1 MEFIIGIQPSP
12 VTLTPN
18 SELLELILISE
29 RTSKITILGQE
40 CDGAEVVSALVFD
53 DGDID
58 LRVRDS
64 DEQEKEGFPFKEGT
78 RNTLEL
84 DTPFLDEIVMQQTI
98 YSAPDQ
104 PHLHWRRITYLM
116 IRHGDKIA
124 QVGNLRDHKQNSGSD
139 VIMPEERIMGPCMI
153 TGVGMHNTDI
163 MSLQIIQ
170 GVPRSNPSS
179 FPEHLYAYGK
189 SKVGLVNLRPEGGFK
204 KIEKSLFVGMEN
216 SDPDVMGVATK
227 LYSFMASWYSS
238 RSSIHRMFPDLY
250 SLIDQSITE
259 NDRSVIFSTFRL
271 ERHLKYRIQNAQKG
285 HSFDADPFLRIKLYQ
300 VIKCLAC
307 TLESC
312 QRIIVNKPAMN
323 CYSAAYL
330 AGDLSHLLIAVLV
343 LITQIGLTY
352 VLFLSVITD
361 NSETAYFTLKESM
374 IVTPI
379 IAVFSAM
386 LVYKQIS
393 NSFAIRH
400 AYPNIGRHFL
410 GICDFFANGVLGI
423 AILIIQVIIVSKQ
436 ENRVDFVLNSIAS
449 IFILELDDS
458 CVFFDDDGT
467 TDLHRRLLMK
477 DFTDRVKIIGKL

>member
-1 MEFIIGIQPSP
+1 MEFIIGLQPSP

-40 CDGAEVVSALVFD
+40 CEGAEIVSALLFD
-53 DGDID
+53 DGNID

-64 DEQEKEGFPFKEGT
+64 DKQEKDGFPFKETT
-78 RNTLEL
+78 RNTIEL
-84 DTPFLDEIVMQQTI
+84 DTPFLDEIIMQQTI
-98 YSAPDQ
+98 YSAHDQ
-104 PHLHWRRITYLM
+104 PHLYGRRITYLK
-116 IRHGDKIA
+116 IRHGDVSVE
-124 QVGNLRDHKQNSGSD
+124 VGMRRNPENKPGKC
-139 VIMPEERIMGPCMI
+139 VIMPEEAVMGPCMI
-153 TGVGMHNTDI
+153 TGVGMHNQDI

-170 GVPRSNPSS
+170 GMPGSNPSR
-179 FPEHLYAYGK
+179 FPEHLFAYGK

-204 KIEKSLFVGMEN
+204 KIEKSLFVGLED
-216 SDPDVMGVATK
+216 SDPNVMAVVSK
-227 LYSFMASWYSS
+227 LHSFMKSWYSS

-271 ERHLKYRIQNAQKG
+271 ERHLKYRIQRGING
-285 HSFDADPFLRIKLYQ
+285 HSFDSDPFLRMKLYQ
-300 VIKCLAC
+300 VVQCLAS

-323 CYSAAYL
+323 CYSAGYL
-330 AGDLSHLLIAVLV
+330 AGDLPHLLIALLVLV
-343 LITQIGLTY
+343 TQFGLTY
-352 VLFLSVITD
+352 VLFLSIITD
-361 NSETAYFTLKESM
+361 HSETQYFALQESV

-393 NSFAIRH
+393 NSFAIRR
-400 AYPNIGRHFL
+400 AYPGMGNHFL
-410 GICDFFANGVLGI
+410 GVCDILANGILGI
-423 AILIIQVIIVSKQ
+423 AILVIQVIIVAKQ
-436 ENRVDFVLNSIAS
+436 DNRIEYVLNSIAA

-458 CVFFDDDGT
+458 SVFFDDDAT

-477 DFTDRVKIIGKL
+477 DFTDRVKGISK